1 MQKANPDMIG
11 RPLQMRLSIFAR
23 LIISYLILSGMLA
36 GVSLF
41 FIYQF
46 SQFNKVI
53 QSIMLNDTAV
63 LEFSNQLSDALLSE
77 TRYDRKYVVLQ
88 NEQLYLNYLEAK
100 ADFEQLLNQATAA
113 AKLADT
119 KKLLREIH
127 AEHLNF
133 SKLVMEE
140 KELIELA
147 RPYSFAS
154 YAEEKKKVAG
164 AIINRLKTSREV
176 SEDNVLTKV
185 SNLSEFSDKVGR
197 FSITITIISL
207 ITCLLVAV
215 VITRSI
221 TKPINIIK
229 AKTKEISKGNFQEDL
244 EVNSPPAIKELA
256 VAINAMCRRLQEVD
270 DIKSNFF
277 AHMSHELRTP
287 LASIKEGTNILLD
300 GLGGE
305 ISKKQQRILSIIT
318 QESNRMITLVNSL
331 LDLSKMEAGMTTYNF
346 TRTNI
351 ATLLGESLH
360 ALMPLAEAKSISI
373 DNQIDSL
380 PSVNA
385 DQDRLMVVFQN
396 IIGNALKF
404 TDTNGKI
411 TLAADIKG
419 NFVEIRVQ
427 DSGIGISQNDLDK
440 IFLKFRQII
449 PTKGGKTQGT
459 GLGLATA
466 KQIILAHGGKVWAT
480 SREGEGSTFYISLSL
495 AV

>member
-1 MQKANPDMIG
+1 MIG
-11 RPLQMRLSIFAR
+11 RPLQLRLSIFAR

-63 LEFSNQLSDALLSE
+63 LEFSNKLSDALLSE

-88 NEQLYLNYLEAK
+88 NDQLYLNYLEAK
-100 ADFEQLLNQATAA
+100 ADFDQLLKQATAA

-127 AEHLNF
+127 AEHVKF
-133 SKLVMEE
+133 SKLVIEE

-147 RPYSFAS
+147 GPYPFEW
-154 YAEEKKKVAG
+154 YGEEKKKVAG
-164 AIINRLKTSREV
+164 SIINRLKTSREN
-176 SEDNVLTKV
+176 SEENVLAKV

-197 FSITITIISL
+197 FSITITIFSL
-207 ITCLLVAV
+207 ITCLFVAV

-229 AKTKEISKGNFQEDL
+229 AKTKEISKGNFQDDL
-244 EVNSPPAIKELA
+244 EVNSPPAIKDLA
-256 VAINAMCRRLQEVD
+256 VAINAMCHRLQEVD

-287 LASIKEGTNILLD
+287 LSSIKEGTNILLD

-305 ISKKQQRILSIIT
+305 ISEKQQRILSIIT

-346 TRTNI
+346 TRTDI

-360 ALMPLAEAKSISI
+360 PLMPLAEAKSISI

-380 PSVNA
+380 PMVNA

-404 TDTNGKI
+404 TDSHGRIK
-411 TLAADIKG
+411 LAADIKG

-495 AV
+495 AA